1 MRSDE
6 LTNGPA
12 RAPHRSLLRALGI
25 GRGDGG
31 RPLIGVA
38 NSFNEL
44 IPGHMHLR
52 SIAEQV
58 KYGVYQAGG
67 IPVEFDVIGVC
78 DGLAM
83 NHEGMNYSLA
93 SREVIA
99 DSVEIMARAHA
110 LDGLVLIPNCDKV
123 VPGMVMAAARLDLPA
138 AIVSGGPML
147 AGYHEG
153 RRIENKD
160 VLEAVGAYFRGRISA
175 DDLAET
181 RRRRLSHVRLLCGLV
196 HREFDEL
203 PHGVPRSGVAR
214 RRHHARGVFG
224 PARLA
229 RRTGARAVELV
240 RQGRGAR
247 QFLTP
252 ASLGNAL
259 VLDAALGCSTNTVL
273 HLIAI
278 AHEAGFE
285 IPLERFNQVSARTP
299 QLVKLSPAGSWYM
312 EDFHRAG
319 GVMAALHR
327 LAEAGLID
335 GSVPTVSGEDLAA
348 QFDGAQPADDEV
360 IRPLDRPY
368 SPTGGLAVLF
378 GNLAPRGAVVKE
390 AAVLPQMLRHRGPA
404 QVFDDEASAVE
415 AIASDRIRPGSVVV
429 IRYVGPKGGPG
440 MPEMLTPTSTLAGA
454 GLDDR
459 VALVT
464 DGRFSGVTRGACV
477 GHVVPEAADGGPIA
491 LIEDGDII
499 EIDIPGRR
507 LTLEVPEEELERRAR
522 RLARAE
528 GARPGLTPRPR
539 RAGALREDGLRGGQ
553 GSGARL
559 VAGRVSLVLPVVLS
573 PFELEARPCA
583 RSAGSAAWC
592 LTRRQGIARKLAGAG
607 GQRPAP
613 AWGEVTLASGGTR
626 LTPQG
631 RLYEHRAA
639 VDR

>member
-1 MRSDE
+1 MGRSDE
-6 LTNGPA
+6 LTQGPA
-12 RAPHRSLLRALGI
+12 RAPHRSLLRALGV
-25 GRGDGG
+25 GRHDQG
-31 RPLIGVA
+31 RPLIGVV

-52 SIAEQV
+52 SVAEQV
-58 KYGVYQAGG
+58 KYGVYQSGG
-67 IPVEFDVIGVC
+67 LPVEFDVIGVC

-83 NHEGMNYSLA
+83 NHEGMNYSLV

-123 VPGMVMAAARLDLPA
+123 VPGMVMAAARLDLPTA
-138 AIVSGGPML
+138 VVSGGPML
-147 AGYHEG
+147 AGYHRG

-175 DDLAET
+175 DDLSDLEDAACPT
-181 RRRRLSHVRLLCGLV
+181 CGSCAGLFTANSMSCLT
-196 HREFDEL
+196 ECLGLAL
-203 PHGVPRSGVAR
+203 PGDGTMPAVYS
-214 RRHHARGVFG
+214 
-224 PARLA
+224 ARLA
-229 RRTGARAVELV
+229 LARHTGARAVELV
-240 RQGRGAR
+240 RAGLGAR
-247 QFLTP
+247 HFLTP

-278 AHEAGFE
+278 AREAGLA
-285 IPLERFNQVSARTP
+285 IPLERFNLVSARTP
-299 QLVKLSPAGSWYM
+299 HLVKLSPAGSWYM

-327 LAEAGLID
+327 LAGAGLVD
-335 GSVPTVSGEDLAA
+335 GSVPAISGARLGEQFADAA
-348 QFDGAQPADDEV
+348 PADDEV
-360 IRPLDRPY
+360 IRPLERPY
-368 SPTGGLAVLF
+368 GPTGGLAVLF

-415 AIASDRIRPGSVVV
+415 AIASDRIVPGGVVV

-477 GHVVPEAADGGPIA
+477 GHVVPEAADGGPLA
-491 LIEDGDII
+491 LVRDGDVID
-499 EIDIPGRR
+499 IDIPGRR
-507 LTLEVPEEELERRAR
+507 LSLEVPDEELDRRRAAWR
-522 RLARAE
+522 
-528 GARPGLTPRPR
+528 RPGAGIP
-539 RAGALREDGLRGGQ
+539 AGAAAAGVMHAA
-553 GSGARL
+553 GA
-559 VAGRVSLVLPVVLS
+559 
-573 PFELEARPCA
+573 
-583 RSAGSAAWC
+583 
-592 LTRRQGIARKLAGAG
+592 AGAG
-607 GQRPAP
+607 AHG
-613 AWGEVTLASGGTR
+613 VLARYVRMVSGADKG
-626 LTPQG
+626 
-631 RLYEHRAA
+631 A
-639 VDR
+639 VVG

>member
-1 MRSDE
+1 MRSDQ
-6 LTNGPA
+6 LTKGPA

-25 GRGDGG
+25 GRSDAG

-83 NHEGMNYSLA
+83 NHEGMNYSLV

-123 VPGMVMAAARLDLPA
+123 VPGMVMAAARLDLPVA
-138 AIVSGGPML
+138 VVSGGPML
-147 AGYHEG
+147 AGYHRG

-175 DDLAET
+175 DELCELEDDACPTCGSCAGLFTANSMSCLTECLGLA
-181 RRRRLSHVRLLCGLV
+181 
-196 HREFDEL
+196 L
-203 PHGVPRSGVAR
+203 PGDGTMPA
-214 RRHHARGVFG
+214 VFS
-224 PARLA
+224 ARLA
-229 RRTGARAVELV
+229 LARQTGARAVELV
-240 RQGRGAR
+240 RPGRGAR
-247 QFLTP
+247 RFLTP

-285 IPLERFNQVSARTP
+285 IPLERFNEVSARTP
-299 QLVKLSPAGSWYM
+299 HLVKLSPAGSWYM

-319 GVMAALHR
+319 GVMAVLHR

-335 GSVPTVSGEDLAA
+335 GSVPTVSGRGPRPPSSTAA
-348 QFDGAQPADDEV
+348 RPTDDEV

-415 AIASDRIRPGSVVV
+415 AIASDRIVPGSVVV

-491 LIEDGDII
+491 LIEDGDSID
-499 EIDIPGRR
+499 IDIPGRQ
-507 LTLEVPEEELERRAR
+507 LTLEVPDEELERRRSAWGRPDAR
-522 RLARAE
+522 RRGSLAPAE
-528 GARPGLTPRPR
+528 C
-539 RAGALREDGLRGGQ
+539 
-553 GSGARL
+553 SGA
-559 VAGRVSLVLPVVLS
+559 
-573 PFELEARPCA
+573 
-583 RSAGSAAWC
+583 
-592 LTRRQGIARKLAGAG
+592 T
-607 GQRPAP
+607 
-613 AWGEVTLASGGTR
+613 
-626 LTPQG
+626 
-631 RLYEHRAA
+631 
-639 VDR
+639 